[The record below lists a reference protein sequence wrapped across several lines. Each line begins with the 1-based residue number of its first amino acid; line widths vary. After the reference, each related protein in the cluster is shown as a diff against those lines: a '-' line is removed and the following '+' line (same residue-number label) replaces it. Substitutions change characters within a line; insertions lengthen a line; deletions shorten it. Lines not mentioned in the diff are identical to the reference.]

1 MLGWGCGLEA
11 LRRFGYSNKSQRTRH
26 QLDFARSAFFP
37 FVPVVPHSPVFSF
50 LLPTNLVVAGSTKVC
65 VWHVGGVCALRS
77 HLFPGQRDLSKA
89 EGKVRPAAGFE
100 AERVWARIRGKATN
114 DDDDTR
120 WDSPTQTLFSFKHAH
135 LIHTHAPTSIR
146 TPTLTPTRTHLLIHA
161 HPHSHLHAPTDK
173 HTHIYTHPPTH
184 TRTSTLT
191 STLTSTRTSTLT
203 STRTH
208 ILIHTHTH
216 TSPHYHTKSHIWRG
230 YVSWTFLV
238 SSVDITS
245 VEC

>member
-77 HLFPGQRDLSKA
+77 HLFPGQRDLSEA

-120 WDSPTQTLFSFKHAH
+120 WDSPTQTLFSFIHAH
-135 LIHTHAPTSIR
+135 LIHTHAPTSTR
-146 TPTLTPTRTHLLIHA
+146 TSTLTSTCTSTLTSTRTHLLIHA
-161 HPHSHLHAPTDK
+161 HPHSHLHAPTAK
-173 HTHIYTHPPTH
+173 HTHINTHTYTH
-184 TRTSTLT
+184 L
-191 STLTSTRTSTLT
+191 
-203 STRTH
+203 
-208 ILIHTHTH
+208 HTHTH
-216 TSPHYHTKSHIWRG
+216 THTH
-230 YVSWTFLV
+230 
-238 SSVDITS
+238 
-245 VEC
+245 